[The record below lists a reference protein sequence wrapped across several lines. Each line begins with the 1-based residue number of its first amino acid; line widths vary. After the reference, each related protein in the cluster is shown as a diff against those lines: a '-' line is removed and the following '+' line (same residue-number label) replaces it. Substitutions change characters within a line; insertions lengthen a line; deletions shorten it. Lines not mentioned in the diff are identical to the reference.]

1 MKVVELSLSSSGA
14 WHFSFPPMYIPT
26 LGRLELDERCQRS
39 TPSSVSAAGIIS
51 SNFLEL
57 PTAVT
62 RHVCTHTATMVSQ
75 WTLL

>member
-1 MKVVELSLSSSGA
+1 
-14 WHFSFPPMYIPT
+14 MYIPP
-26 LGRLELDERCQRS
+26 LGRLELDERCQRY

-62 RHVCTHTATMVSQ
+62 RHVCTHTATMVFALSTGIKQ
-75 WTLL
+75 QLMRSTEGLVVVKL